1 MAKEAHLMKELKNQ
15 RDMLRAA
22 LKDLDS
28 ELRSLRASKR
38 ELEEKLKNDS
48 GKLDFVKG
56 QELKL
61 RNLISLSMKKEDLL
75 TKKKNRTKDCL
86 VEINEKIDKVRSVE
100 RELKDV

>member
-1 MAKEAHLMKELKNQ
+1 MKQLRKQ

-22 LKDLDS
+22 LKDLNT
-28 ELRSLRASKR
+28 ELRSLRASKK
-38 ELEEKLKNDS
+38 ELEEKLKNDT

-75 TKKKNRTKDCL
+75 AKKRNKTKDKL
-86 VEINEKIDKVRSVE
+86 TEVNEKIDKVKSVE
-100 RELKDV
+100 RELQDV